1 MEEEERGGRRRQ
13 GEAEKNREARLAL
26 RLGRRARGDDDGAE
40 ESAGRGRGWRRK
52 RAAGDDG
59 GGGLVLRGPFAVW
72 MEAERGV
79 VVAAV
84 ACYFLGQ
91 EGWFVEG
98 LIGRRQFYFG

>member
-1 MEEEERGGRRRQ
+1 MEEEGAVGSAPWAQSTGRRRWC
-13 GEAEKNREARLAL
+13 R
-26 RLGRRARGDDDGAE
+26 
-40 ESAGRGRGWRRK
+40 RGRGWRRK

-72 MEAERGV
+72 VDAERGV